1 MIRTTVKISGM
12 ACSMCEAHINDTI
25 IRRTFSVEKVSSSHT
40 KGETVIL
47 SREPLDEAA
56 LRAAIN
62 ATGYTAGG
70 DQRRSLREERLF
82 PFREEETVRSFRCR
96 HRGHRFD
103 IYILYRRTIIM
114 KKLGLFVAGVLFGTA
129 GIKLLGSKD
138 AKKVYAHTT
147 AAALRAKEGVMKTVT
162 AVREGADDIY
172 AEAKAINER
181 RAEAEAAAVVEDAS
195 AEDAK
200 AE

>member
-1 MIRTTVKISGM
+1 
-12 ACSMCEAHINDTI
+12 
-25 IRRTFSVEKVSSSHT
+25 
-40 KGETVIL
+40 
-47 SREPLDEAA
+47 
-56 LRAAIN
+56 
-62 ATGYTAGG
+62 
-70 DQRRSLREERLF
+70 
-82 PFREEETVRSFRCR
+82 
-96 HRGHRFD
+96 
-103 IYILYRRTIIM
+103 M
-114 KKLGLFVAGVLFGTA
+114 KKLDLFAAGVLFGTA

-162 AVREGADDIY
+162 AVREGAEDVY
-172 AEAKAINER
+172 ADAKTINER